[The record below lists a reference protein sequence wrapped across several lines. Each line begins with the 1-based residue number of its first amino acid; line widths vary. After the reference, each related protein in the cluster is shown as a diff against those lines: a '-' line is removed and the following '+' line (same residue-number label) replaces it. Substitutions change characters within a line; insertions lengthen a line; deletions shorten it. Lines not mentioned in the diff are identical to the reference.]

1 MAVKILGGVARGFP
15 LVTPKADSTRPT
27 SVLIKRKLFDW
38 RQDLSGFTFV
48 DLFAGSGAM
57 GFEALSRGADKV
69 YLNDMLKPAFLVLKE
84 NKSRLEKAFEIDQ
97 EALKISNVE
106 AKIWLQKELP
116 FELPDWSRVIV
127 YFDPPYENHQLYQE
141 GIALL
146 KKINFSG
153 ELWLEAD
160 RLKGPALEALTGAFH
175 SVIKKVEQGDH
186 FVLVGKLV

>member
-15 LVTPKADSTRPT
+15 LVTPKSDTTRPT

-57 GFEALSRGADKV
+57 GFEALSRGANKV
-69 YLNDMLKPAFLVLKE
+69 YLNEMLRPAFFVLKD
-84 NKSRLEKAFEIDQ
+84 NKSRLEKAFEIGQD
-97 EALKISNVE
+97 AVKISNAE

-116 FELPDWSRVIV
+116 FELPDSSRVII
-127 YFDPPYENHQLYQE
+127 YFDPPYENHQLYHE
-141 GIALL
+141 GLALL
-146 KKINFSG
+146 KKMQFAG
-153 ELWLEAD
+153 ELWLESD
-160 RLKGPALEALTGAFH
+160 RLKGPSMDSLSGAFH